1 MQYHINTSSAIFII
15 NSILPPSLL
24 LIIKYQSYRYR
35 YPPNKF
41 NFCTMKFSVVT
52 AATAAIVCS
61 SVSAFVPTNLQPS
74 THHYLTTKLHSTTVK
89 KPTGTSFLPKETVER
104 CEKGNPTE
112 KVKLAVDPVN
122 AWVDIYE
129 YARKIREGEMTWKDM
144 EKADIDTV
152 SFILFLYTITFTV
165 YIEILS
171 CVV

>member
-1 MQYHINTSSAIFII
+1 
-15 NSILPPSLL
+15 
-24 LIIKYQSYRYR
+24 
-35 YPPNKF
+35 
-41 NFCTMKFSVVT
+41 MKFSVV

-61 SVSAFVPTNLQPS
+61 SVSAFVPTNLQPP
-74 THHYLTTKLHSTTVK
+74 THYLTTTKLHITTVK

-112 KVKLAVDPVN
+112 KVKLQNDPIN

-152 SFILFLYTITFTV
+152 SLFYFILFYLYKQQFYIVKYCGVV
-165 YIEILS
+165 YG
-171 CVV
+171 VVCDWMRDNNSNK

>member
-1 MQYHINTSSAIFII
+1 
-15 NSILPPSLL
+15 
-24 LIIKYQSYRYR
+24 
-35 YPPNKF
+35 
-41 NFCTMKFSVVT
+41 MKFSVVT

-74 THHYLTTKLHSTTVK
+74 THYLTTKLHSTTVK

-112 KVKLAVDPVN
+112 KVKLEVDPVN

-152 SFILFLYTITFTV
+152 SFSLFYTITFTA
-165 YIEILS
+165 YSEILWQKACWLVGWLVVS
-171 CVV
+171 CVFRRRVWSQ